1 MISRNENKST
11 PSTEGFPDEDS
22 QIVKSFDDMM
32 LPTEVLKGI
41 YRYGWEQPTSIQE
54 RVVIPMKDGRDIVA
68 QAQSGKGK
76 TGAFAISSLCIVD
89 CREQHTQVVI
99 LSPTRELAAQTFQV
113 VKKLG
118 EDLEG
123 LHVALCVGGTHV
135 RECID
140 TLRRGPQI
148 VVGTPGRVRHMC
160 ERGELRTRQLRCIVL
175 DEADEML
182 DRGFR
187 EAMVEIFEYCPES
200 VQVCLFSATYTPDV
214 LEIANQACRNPF
226 RILVKKEDVTLSGIK
241 QFFVDCEKD
250 YYKLDVLSDLYT
262 CLSITQLIIFVNSR
276 RRVEELHAAM
286 TAQDHTCS
294 SIHGGMT
301 TEERDLRMK
310 EFQTGTSRVLI
321 STDLLARGID
331 VSNVGTVINYDLP
344 HNDFSNYI
352 HRIGR
357 SGRHGKKGLALNFV
371 TDSDRDTTT
380 IRELERYYC
389 TRIEELPADI
399 ASIED

>member
-1 MISRNENKST
+1 
-11 PSTEGFPDEDS
+11 
-22 QIVKSFDDMM
+22 
-32 LPTEVLKGI
+32 
-41 YRYGWEQPTSIQE
+41 
-54 RVVIPMKDGRDIVA
+54 
-68 QAQSGKGK
+68 
-76 TGAFAISSLCIVD
+76 
-89 CREQHTQVVI
+89 
-99 LSPTRELAAQTFQV
+99 
-113 VKKLG
+113 
-118 EDLEG
+118 
-123 LHVALCVGGTHV
+123 
-135 RECID
+135 
-140 TLRRGPQI
+140 
-148 VVGTPGRVRHMC
+148 
-160 ERGELRTRQLRCIVL
+160 
-175 DEADEML
+175 
-182 DRGFR
+182 
-187 EAMVEIFEYCPES
+187 MVEIFEYCPES

-276 RRVEELHAAM
+276 RRVEEIHAA
-286 TAQDHTCS
+286 
-294 SIHGGMT
+294 MT

-357 SGRHGKKGLALNFV
+357 SGRHGKK
-371 TDSDRDTTT
+371 
-380 IRELERYYC
+380 
-389 TRIEELPADI
+389 
-399 ASIED
+399 